1 MSELNSNNPHNEKI
15 REIILKQQAQLYQL
29 LIKTK
34 GFYNKFDFLITLL
47 YMIIS
52 CQQVKRQKQ
61 KKFVDLLMSFLT
73 NNKIIPSIIIIL
85 MNNHNITLD
94 FRVIKKNIE
103 KNSKIKKSRLNQT
116 EYFSEGSQSFYRNN
130 YEPINEHLIYSLEKK
145 EHEHE
150 YDILSRINDDY
161 ICEQKCG
168 EILGFKIKVKK
179 EDNEIYEFV
188 NNPKY
193 IIIKLLK
200 QIIKNKSL
208 FIYSF
213 GNLNDIYQICMLDE
227 LYFKIGF
234 FRDTDNK

>member
-1 MSELNSNNPHNEKI
+1 M
-15 REIILKQQAQLYQL
+15 
-29 LIKTK
+29 
-34 GFYNKFDFLITLL
+34 
-47 YMIIS
+47 
-52 CQQVKRQKQ
+52 
-61 KKFVDLLMSFLT
+61 
-73 NNKIIPSIIIIL
+73 
-85 MNNHNITLD
+85 
-94 FRVIKKNIE
+94 
-103 KNSKIKKSRLNQT
+103 
-116 EYFSEGSQSFYRNN
+116 
-130 YEPINEHLIYSLEKK
+130 
-145 EHEHE
+145 
-150 YDILSRINDDY
+150 SRINDDY

-234 FRDTDNK
+234 FRDTENK